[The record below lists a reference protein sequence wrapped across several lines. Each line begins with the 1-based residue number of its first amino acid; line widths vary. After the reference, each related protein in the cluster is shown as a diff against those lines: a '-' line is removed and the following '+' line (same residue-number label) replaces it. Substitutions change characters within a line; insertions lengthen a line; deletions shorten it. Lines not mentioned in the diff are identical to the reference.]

1 MHAALIEAFD
11 RPPRYTAFDDPV
23 AGPGEVI
30 VSVIAAALTQ
40 LARIQA
46 AGKHYTSGKPPFV
59 PGVDG
64 VGRLD
69 DGRRVY
75 FAFPRAPFGAMAERV
90 VVKSAYTLPVP
101 DDVDATVTAA
111 IANPGMSSWV
121 ALTERAFLQP
131 AESVLVIGAGGAS
144 GRLAIQIAKHLG
156 ARRVVAAAR
165 NDASEDELRQR
176 GADAFVPLTGSPS
189 ELADR
194 FRRTIADGVDV
205 VLDYVWG
212 STAEAFFTAATGLG
226 TGAAAPRIRFVNIGS
241 LGGPTATMPAAA
253 LRSSGIDVMGSGLG
267 SVSHAGVLSAT
278 ASMFGARGPAGL
290 EIKTLAVPLTEVET
304 AWQRETDA
312 RIVFTL

>member
-1 MHAALIEAFD
+1 MHAAVIEAFD
-11 RPPRYTAFDDPV
+11 RPPRYSAFDDPV

-101 DDVDATVTAA
+101 DDVDANVTAA
-111 IANPGMSSWV
+111 IATPGMSSWV
-121 ALTERAFLQP
+121 ALTQRAFLQ
-131 AESVLVIGAGGAS
+131 AGESVLVIGAGGAS

-156 ARRVVAAAR
+156 ASRVVAAAR
-165 NDASEDELRQR
+165 NAACEHELRQR

-189 ELADR
+189 ELVDH
-194 FRRTIADGVDV
+194 FRRTIADGVD
-205 VLDYVWG
+205 
-212 STAEAFFTAATGLG
+212 
-226 TGAAAPRIRFVNIGS
+226 
-241 LGGPTATMPAAA
+241 
-253 LRSSGIDVMGSGLG
+253 
-267 SVSHAGVLSAT
+267 
-278 ASMFGARGPAGL
+278 
-290 EIKTLAVPLTEVET
+290 
-304 AWQRETDA
+304 
-312 RIVFTL
+312 